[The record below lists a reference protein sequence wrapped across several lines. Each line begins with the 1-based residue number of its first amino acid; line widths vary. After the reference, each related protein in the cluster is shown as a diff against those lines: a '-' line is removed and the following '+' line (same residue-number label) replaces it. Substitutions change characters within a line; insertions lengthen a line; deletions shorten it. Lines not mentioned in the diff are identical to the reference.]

1 MQNDPGASICTR
13 KISKLYIKETIEVM
27 SKGHRRQFEG
37 APICQRWNNL
47 STQKNHDSNV
57 LKHYKFI
64 KIHEFITIVLKKS
77 SLVSFGSCYGTN
89 SEIIL
94 KIDQEKRAN
103 IDPWER

>member
-1 MQNDPGASICTR
+1 MANSKFGHKKKMQNDPGASICTR

-64 KIHEFITIVLKKS
+64 KIHEFITIVLKNLHWSALEVAMAPIQK
-77 SLVSFGSCYGTN
+77 LF
-89 SEIIL
+89 
-94 KIDQEKRAN
+94 
-103 IDPWER
+103 